1 METVYMTAG
10 EESKVVHV
18 LKQTPCLRQE
28 LRDSLSVVTI

>member
-18 LKQTPCLRQE
+18 LKQTPCLREE
-28 LRDSLSVVTI
+28 LSDSLSVVTI